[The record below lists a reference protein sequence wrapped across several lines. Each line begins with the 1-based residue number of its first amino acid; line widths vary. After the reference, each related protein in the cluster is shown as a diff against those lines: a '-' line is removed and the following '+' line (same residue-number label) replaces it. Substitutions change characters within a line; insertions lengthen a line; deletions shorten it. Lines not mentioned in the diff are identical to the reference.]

1 MISRSLIL
9 ALLFSSPVALARSD
23 WMNPGT
29 TGANAVPGF
38 AIEPPW
44 HQPYTS
50 LQFGAQL
57 AQGWRYD
64 TSLLPYWRL
73 VTPFGKYIS
82 TYFEGSIV
90 ELWWSS
96 PQTRE
101 EWVLPRDKG
110 VAKADL
116 RFGFKILLADLG
128 ETLPKIG
135 FRAFTKTTTGKG
147 YEERRFTD
155 GPAYLLEFLVAEKF
169 PIEAFDLSLLGMGG
183 YWIWQQ
189 GEAGQNDAIT
199 WGLTLSGTFFKRLML
214 DVGMRGYVG
223 WQKDDKPVILATK
236 LGVLISDWFELSGT
250 FNVGF
255 RDAPRYEGILQ
266 FGFRLPAI
274 APFLFDFSPGTP
286 LLKHHDL
293 SSAH

>member
-1 MISRSLIL
+1 MISRSLLFALVLISPL
-9 ALLFSSPVALARSD
+9 AFARSD

-29 TGANAVPGF
+29 MGANAVPGF
-38 AIEPPW
+38 AVEPPW

-101 EWVLPRDKG
+101 EWLLPTDKG

-116 RFGFKILLADLG
+116 RFGFKILLADFG
-128 ETLPKIG
+128 EALPKIG
-135 FRAFTKTTTGKG
+135 FRAFTKSTTGKG
-147 YEERRFTD
+147 YVEVGVKKTPSNSPSHARASANTESIGVVASRADCSSFVAAFIDSRAATR
-155 GPAYLLEFLVAEKF
+155 ALL
-169 PIEAFDLSLLGMGG
+169 
-183 YWIWQQ
+183 
-189 GEAGQNDAIT
+189 
-199 WGLTLSGTFFKRLML
+199 
-214 DVGMRGYVG
+214 
-223 WQKDDKPVILATK
+223 
-236 LGVLISDWFELSGT
+236 
-250 FNVGF
+250 
-255 RDAPRYEGILQ
+255 APPRARHTRSHGD
-266 FGFRLPAI
+266 R
-274 APFLFDFSPGTP
+274 SPGT
-286 LLKHHDL
+286 K
-293 SSAH
+293 SSSRGAARGHGSPSRSARPPPSLPG